1 MVMKATS
8 RSKAKNIAA
17 GEFKA
22 KCLGLL
28 DEVRDRKICLT
39 VTKHGEPF
47 ADVIPHVAE
56 EKPFRSMIGRT
67 PQIQIHDDIISPLP
81 QEWTLPAEMWD

>member
-1 MVMKATS
+1 MRTAPKKRPRT
-8 RSKAKNIAA
+8 IPA

-28 DEVRDRKICLT
+28 DEVRDGKVRLT

-47 ADVIPHVAE
+47 ADVVPHVAE

-67 PQIQIHDDIISPLP
+67 PQIRLHDDIISPLP
-81 QEWTLPAEMWD
+81 QEWTLPADMWE